1 MKKIIFLCLIF
12 VTFCSSVQLFASE
25 TKNVLIINSYHK
37 GFEWSD
43 KIINGIE
50 EAFDERNIDTN
61 ILYMDAKRI
70 SSPEYFK
77 KLRELYIMQL
87 EKHNYDLI
95 IAVDRFSYDF
105 ILKNYKDL
113 CISQSMFFIGMEQF
127 SQKQVDKYD
136 LANKV
141 SGILERRAI
150 DETVKMIPKLIPDIK
165 KLYII
170 NDKSANGDDTEPFIT
185 KAINEIGSK
194 FEVEYI
200 RKISFEKLKERFSTF
215 RKNEAVFFVRFY
227 NDNTGRFYKNKYIAS
242 FINSS
247 KLPVFV
253 TDTLFIGKGALG
265 GKLVDIKQLGVNTG
279 EKVLDIIDGKIK
291 NPYIITD
298 KSYDYIF
305 DYKKAKEFKIN
316 PTVLD
321 VKYSYVNSPLSFFEK
336 YREFIDF
343 VFVLS
348 PFLLFLI
355 LGLIHNL
362 YLRIKSAKL
371 LKQRMQ
377 FDKVLLDAIKSPI
390 VWQDQEGN
398 IVDSNAK
405 FCDLLEMKCT
415 QTKGKKLK
423 EFVCDGDAKKLF
435 NVLVESSP
443 KTKSEKEVNLINKKG
458 DENIYLVDQTAYT
471 ENIFNTSGT
480 VTVLTDITKER
491 VALKEKIKHQEFIIQ
506 QSKLAEIG
514 EIFSSIAHQWKSPL
528 VEIATI
534 AQEQLYTMDGEVDE
548 QNSQYV
554 NDIMV
559 QVKYMTNTVDDFQ
572 KFIMP
577 STKKTVFN
585 IQDAVVKMMD
595 IIRHNIKYNYINVNI
610 NVEENCNLM
619 VLGYRNELMQTLLN
633 VVNNAKQAIINQR
646 DKKIIKNG
654 QIKINIKNIDKY
666 VLIELEDNG
675 GGIPIEHIKNLFSP
689 YFTTKKDGHGI
700 GLYMAR
706 LIIEDKMNGQIFI
719 ENANDGAKVSIKLE
733 VYNEN
738 TSA

>member
-1 MKKIIFLCLIF
+1 MKKVIFLCLIIA
-12 VTFCSSVQLFASE
+12 TFFSATQTFASDA
-25 TKNVLIINSYHK
+25 KNILIINSYHK

-43 KIINGIE
+43 KIIAGIE
-50 EAFDERNIDTN
+50 NVFYDRNIDTN
-61 ILYMDAKRI
+61 ILYMDSKRI
-70 SSPEYFK
+70 SSDDYFD
-77 KLRELYIMQL
+77 KLRELYLMQL

-95 IAVDRFSYDF
+95 IAVDRFAYDF
-105 ILKNYKDL
+105 VLENYSDL
-113 CISQSMFFIGMEQF
+113 CIGQSIFFVGIEQF
-127 SQKQVDKYD
+127 SKPQVQKYNLQE
-136 LANKV
+136 KV
-141 SGILERRAI
+141 SGVLERRAI
-150 DETVKMIPKLIPDIK
+150 DETVKMIPKLFPDIK

-170 NDKSANGDDTEPFIT
+170 NDQSANGDDTEPFIT

-200 RKISFEKLKERFSTF
+200 RKITFENLKKRFSVF
-215 RKNEAVFFVRFY
+215 KKDEVVFFVRFY
-227 NDNTGRFYKNKYIAS
+227 NDATGKLYKNRQIAS
-242 FINSS
+242 FIDSS

-253 TDTLFIGKGALG
+253 SDTLFIGKGAFG
-265 GKLVDIKQLGVNTG
+265 GKLVDIEQLGQNTG
-279 EKVLDIIDGKIK
+279 RKVAEILDGKK
-291 NPYIITD
+291 TNPYITTD
-298 KSYDYIF
+298 NSYKYIF
-305 DYKKAKEFKIN
+305 DYKKAKEFNID
-316 PTVLD
+316 PSILD
-321 VKYSYVNSPLSFFEK
+321 KKFSYVNSPLSFFERH
-336 YREFIDF
+336 REFIDF
-343 VFVLS
+343 VFILS

-362 YLRIKSAKL
+362 YLRIKGAKL

-390 VWQDQEGN
+390 VWQDQEGK

-405 FCDLLEMKCT
+405 FCDLLEMKCS

-423 EFVCDGDAKKLF
+423 EFICDKDAK
-435 NVLVESSP
+435 
-443 KTKSEKEVNLINKKG
+443 NLINMLTKEIQTSKNEVSLTNKTG
-458 DENIYLVDQTAYT
+458 SQNIYMVDQTEYT

-480 VTVLTDITKER
+480 VTVLTDITKEKE
-491 VALKEKIKHQEFIIQ
+491 ALKEKIKHQEFIIQ

-534 AQEQLYTMDGEVDE
+534 AQEQLYAFSDDVDE

-577 STKKTVFN
+577 SAKKTVFN
-585 IQDAVVKMMD
+585 IQDAVIKMMD
-595 IIRHNIKYNYINVNI
+595 IIRHNIKYNYIDVDI
-610 NVEENCNLM
+610 EVEKDCNLM

-633 VVNNAKQAIINQR
+633 VVNNAKHAIINQR
-646 DKKIIKNG
+646 EKKIIKNG
-654 QIKINIKNIDKY
+654 KIKINIKNVDKY

-675 GGIPIEHIKNLFSP
+675 GGMPEEHIENLFDP

-700 GLYMAR
+700 GLYMAK
-706 LIIEDKMNGQIFI
+706 LIIEDKMNGKISI
-719 ENANDGAKVSIKLE
+719 ENINEGAKVSIKLE
-733 VYNEN
+733 VYDEDIG
-738 TSA
+738 A